1 MSHDLSEIF
10 GEVISEYTEEDAIR
24 DGALH
29 HIWPKRW
36 PKRWPW
42 LLVTNAVL
50 TESEYTASRRGVV
63 LDQVLVPLV
72 MDAIM
77 ETQRVAKSN
86 PRCDLVELEHTAL
99 GTVWIRPNAKGG
111 MTIMKPEDN

>member
-1 MSHDLSEIF
+1 MSLSEIF

-29 HIWPKRW
+29 HIWPKQ
-36 PKRWPW
+36 WPW

-50 TESEYTASRRGVV
+50 TESEYKASERGVV
-63 LDQVLVPLV
+63 LDNVLVPLV

-77 ETQRVAKSN
+77 ETQRVAKAN
-86 PRCDLVELEHTAL
+86 PRCDLVELEHTAV